1 MRPELEY
8 YLGSQIRQSFRA
20 RRRIVEEN
28 DILVVLTHLQAP
40 SVPCPKSLSELLS
53 EKVKKLTSNVALT
66 LLHHFSENLIPLRIS
81 NVFLPRIVL
90 AVKPKR
96 LIIHREVDVFRKA
109 IDRLEYLRK
118 RSPTLEK
125 QPSLKRLIR
134 KELLQHPTNP
144 EILFDDSLGHIHAL
158 SCFGKKIRA
167 RACFHDGDFVHALF
181 SASCFATS

>member
-1 MRPELEY
+1 M
-8 YLGSQIRQSFRA
+8 
-20 RRRIVEEN
+20 
-28 DILVVLTHLQAP
+28 
-40 SVPCPKSLSELLS
+40 
-53 EKVKKLTSNVALT
+53 
-66 LLHHFSENLIPLRIS
+66 
-81 NVFLPRIVL
+81 PRIVL

-125 QPSLKRLIR
+125 QPSLKRLIRKVSMAVEKGAKTAVVWLLFTLPLSLLEGGVLSERPAAVKGAPALRGEATSRSPPLTR